1 MKNGPT
7 PAFVLARAFALTAPA
22 WLPVVRRQQRGSRAA
37 VVARLPVSRDSSST
51 PESAA
56 GATIQQPD

>member
-22 WLPVVRRQQRGSRAA
+22 WLPASGCGVLATAA
-37 VVARLPVSRDSSST
+37 RS
-51 PESAA
+51 
-56 GATIQQPD
+56 